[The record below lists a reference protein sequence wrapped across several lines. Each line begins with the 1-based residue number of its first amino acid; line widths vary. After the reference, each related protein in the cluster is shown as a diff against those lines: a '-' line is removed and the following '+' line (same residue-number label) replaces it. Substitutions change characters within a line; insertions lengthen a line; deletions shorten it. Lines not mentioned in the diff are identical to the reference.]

1 LKPIS
6 LFLWIAASALAIA
19 AVVPSAPAAQTAQD
33 AAAASAPVNTYP
45 APANLKVLPKDLTG
59 AQVRQIMSGW
69 ADQLGGDC
77 STCHVRNP
85 NDIGPNGRPRYNFAD
100 DSKEEKKT
108 ARVMYTMV
116 QSINANFISTVPN
129 SGMPV
134 VCGTCH
140 RGHLSPPPFS
150 DSDDAK
156 PAAPAK

>member
-1 LKPIS
+1 LKPIYVS
-6 LFLWIAASALAIA
+6 LLVAAMGVA
-19 AVVPSAPAAQTAQD
+19 ATTVCTLSPAQDTSAPTQGAYV
-33 AAAASAPVNTYP
+33 PK
-45 APANLKVLPKDLTG
+45 NLKVLPKDLTG

-77 STCHVRNP
+77 STCHVRNA
-85 NDIGPNGRPRYNFAD
+85 NDIGPNGRPRYDFAD

-150 DSDDAK
+150 GPEDAK
-156 PAAPAK
+156 PAARAK